1 MVRTNGRG
9 EIEDDEVVEVEH
21 PKKRKDASRSGN
33 DGSKSGRSQ
42 MDQFRSNRSVRSI
55 NK

>member
-33 DGSKSGRSQ
+33 DSKSGRSQ